1 MPNPV
6 TWKFKYALLT
16 YSQCD
21 GLDPFEIVEKLS
33 QLRLECIIG
42 RELHGDGGLHLHAF
56 VDAGN
61 RVFRSRRV
69 DCFDV
74 GGFHPNVQHVHR
86 TPWLSYDYAI
96 KEGDVVAGAAERP
109 SERAGR
115 VGRAGD
121 AWSEIMAAE
130 TRDEFQ
136 QLCMDLAPRDFA
148 VAFSSLQRYA
158 DWRYRVDHEPYR
170 HPPAIEFNAER
181 VAGVYEWFERSVA
194 RRTPGSKLPLFLNG
208 HAALKGRE
216 WAQPLTSKLG

>member
-21 GLDPFEIVEKLS
+21 GLDPFEIVNKLS
-33 QLRLECIIG
+33 ELRLECIIG
-42 RELHGDGGLHLHAF
+42 RELHSDGGLHLHAF

-61 RVFRSRRV
+61 RVFRSRRT

-74 GGFHPNVQHVHR
+74 GGFHPNVQHVAR

-109 SERAGR
+109 PERSGGLGR
-115 VGRAGD
+115 PGN
-121 AWSEIMAAE
+121 AWAEIMAAE

-158 DWRYRVDHEPYR
+158 DWRYRVEHEPYR
-170 HPPAIEFNAER
+170 HPTAIEFDEAR
-181 VAGVYEWFERSVA
+181 VAGVYDWYERNVA
-194 RRTPGSKLPLFLNG
+194 RRTPGCKSIFFFEWTCGP
-208 HAALKGRE
+208 KGPRVG
-216 WAQPLTSKLG
+216 PTPHV